1 MKQLNV
7 IGLDTASAEALA
19 TKLNKLL
26 ANYQILY
33 MNVRG
38 FHWNVRGESFFEL
51 HIKFE
56 ETYNDLLEKVDA
68 IAERV
73 LTLGQKPQHTY
84 STYLDGSDIKEVA
97 NVSDGRECVTE
108 LLNGYKVIIRLQR
121 ELLEAAAEAG
131 DEGTSALMSDYISE
145 QEKTAW
151 MLTAYLD

>member
-84 STYLDGSDIKEVA
+84 STYLEGSDIEEVA
-97 NVSDGRECVTE
+97 NVSDGRKCVTE

>member
-84 STYLDGSDIKEVA
+84 STYLEGSDIQEVA
-97 NVSDGRECVTE
+97 NVSDGRKCVTE